1 MNGDSDVADQPAAVT
16 PTRGTMAPST
26 TYGHRASTLVS
37 RNVSVNARRTSLR
50 LEPPMWDALEEIARR
65 ERMTIH
71 QLCTQVDARRHE
83 SSLTAAIRVFTLSYF
98 RAAATEDGHGRA
110 GHGNLATPRRL

>member
-1 MNGDSDVADQPAAVT
+1 MSPTTTDSH
-16 PTRGTMAPST
+16 RG
-26 TYGHRASTLVS
+26 STLVS
-37 RNVSVNARRTSLR
+37 RNVSINARRTSLR
-50 LEPPMWDALEEIARR
+50 LEPSMWDALAEIARR
-65 ERMTIH
+65 ENMTIH

-110 GHGNLATPRRL
+110 GHGNMRSARRL

>member
-1 MNGDSDVADQPAAVT
+1 MSPTTTDS
-16 PTRGTMAPST
+16 
-26 TYGHRASTLVS
+26 HRASTLIS
-37 RNVSVNARRTSLR
+37 RNVSINARRTSLR
-50 LEPPMWDALEEIARR
+50 LEPSMWDALAEIARR
-65 ERMTIH
+65 ENMTIH

-110 GHGNLATPRRL
+110 GHGNMRAARRL

>member
-1 MNGDSDVADQPAAVT
+1 
-16 PTRGTMAPST
+16 MAPT
-26 TYGHRASTLVS
+26 TTDKYRASTLVS
-37 RNVSVNARRTSLR
+37 RNVSINARRTSLR
-50 LEPPMWDALEEIARR
+50 LEPSMWEALAEIARR
-65 ERMTIH
+65 ENMTIH

-110 GHGNLATPRRL
+110 GHGNMRAARRL

>member
-1 MNGDSDVADQPAAVT
+1 
-16 PTRGTMAPST
+16 MATIT
-26 TYGHRASTLVS
+26 TQGPRTSTLVS
-37 RNVSVNARRTSLR
+37 RNVSVDGRRTSLR

-65 ERMTIH
+65 EKMTIH

-110 GHGNLATPRRL
+110 GHGNLVPHRRL

>member
-1 MNGDSDVADQPAAVT
+1 MNGDSDVADRPAAVA
-16 PTRGTMAPST
+16 PTRGTMAPIT
-26 TYGHRASTLVS
+26 TLGHRASTLVS

-65 ERMTIH
+65 EKMTIH

-110 GHGNLATPRRL
+110 GHGNLAPHRRL

>member
-1 MNGDSDVADQPAAVT
+1 
-16 PTRGTMAPST
+16 
-26 TYGHRASTLVS
+26 
-37 RNVSVNARRTSLR
+37 
-50 LEPPMWDALEEIARR
+50 MWDALAEIARR
-65 ERMTIH
+65 ENLTIH

-110 GHGNLATPRRL
+110 GHGNLRTLKRI

>member
-1 MNGDSDVADQPAAVT
+1 MSPTRPAAAAL
-16 PTRGTMAPST
+16 TRGTMAPSN
-26 TYGHRASTLVS
+26 TYAHRASTLVS

-65 ERMTIH
+65 EKMTIH

>member
-1 MNGDSDVADQPAAVT
+1 MNSDSDVADQPAAVA
-16 PTRGTMAPST
+16 PTRGTMAPSM

-65 ERMTIH
+65 ENMTIH